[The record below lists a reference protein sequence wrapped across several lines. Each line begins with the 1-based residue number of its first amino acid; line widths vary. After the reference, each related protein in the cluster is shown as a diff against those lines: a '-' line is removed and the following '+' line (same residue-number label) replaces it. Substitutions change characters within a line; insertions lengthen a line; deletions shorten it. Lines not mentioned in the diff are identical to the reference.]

1 MSGDPIQLL
10 RRIEKGDEAALAVLF
25 ADYGT
30 AVYSLTRRVLNDETL
45 AQEAA
50 QDTFLKV
57 WRNPRAW
64 DASKGQFSS
73 WLLTLAR
80 YTAIDRLRR
89 ERRQTYQDTDLH
101 DEIAASDD
109 EEDPPQIERG
119 QMLTLLA
126 HLPDE
131 QRILIEMAFFKGMKH
146 SELAEAL
153 NLPLGT
159 VKTRGRLGLQKL
171 RRLLEDQ
178 S

>member
-1 MSGDPIQLL
+1 MGSDPVQLL
-10 RRIEKGDEAALAVLF
+10 RRIEKGDESALAVLF

-30 AVYSLTRRVLNDETL
+30 AVYSLVRRVLNDDTL

-57 WRNPRAW
+57 WKNPRAW
-64 DASKGQFSS
+64 ESSKGQFSS

-89 ERRQTYQDTDLH
+89 EQRQTHQMTDLH
-101 DEIAASDD
+101 DEIAAGD
-109 EEDPPQIERG
+109 EAEEAPLIGHDQLVG
-119 QMLTLLA
+119 LLD
-126 HLPDE
+126 HLPHD
-131 QRILIEMAFFKGMKH
+131 QRVLIELAFFKGMKH

-159 VKTRGRLGLQKL
+159 VKTRVRLGLQKL
-171 RRLLEDQ
+171 RRLIQDQ

>member
-1 MSGDPIQLL
+1 MSFDPGQLL

-25 ADYGT
+25 AEYGT
-30 AVYSLTRRVLNDETL
+30 AVYSLTRRVLNDDTL

-64 DASKGQFSS
+64 ESSKGQFSS

-89 ERRQTYQDTDLH
+89 EKRQTHQNTDLH

-109 EEDPPQIERG
+109 ADDAPALDRD
-119 QMLTLLA
+119 QMRALLE

-146 SELAEAL
+146 SELAAAL

-159 VKTRGRLGLQKL
+159 VKTRVRLGLQKL